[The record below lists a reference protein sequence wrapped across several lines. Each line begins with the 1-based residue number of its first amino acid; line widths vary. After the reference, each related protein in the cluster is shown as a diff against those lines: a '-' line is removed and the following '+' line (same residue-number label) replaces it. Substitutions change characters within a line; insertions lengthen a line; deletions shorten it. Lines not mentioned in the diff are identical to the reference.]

1 MELFGPLLVYLD
13 HVGVVLRIFR
23 AESLLVGMLYEGC
36 EIVWI
41 RGVHNVKEELPI
53 WKVGLGALFRE
64 ELGQLLFL
72 HHVPDEAHDAEL
84 VILRYNYW
92 THLGLGIRCF
102 RPAKISLKKSLVIF
116 F

>member
-1 MELFGPLLVYLD
+1 
-13 HVGVVLRIFR
+13 
-23 AESLLVGMLYEGC
+23 MLYEGC

-92 THLGLGIRCF
+92 AHLGPGYQVLPAREDLLEEVLGD
-102 RPAKISLKKSLVIF
+102 LLLGGQEVLT
-116 F
+116 